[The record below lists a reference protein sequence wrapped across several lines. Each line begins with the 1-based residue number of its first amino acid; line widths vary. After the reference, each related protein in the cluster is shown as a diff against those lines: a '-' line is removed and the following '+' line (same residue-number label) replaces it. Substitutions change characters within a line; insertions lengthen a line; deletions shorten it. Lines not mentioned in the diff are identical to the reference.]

1 MHVRAAKVGDAA
13 APTESYDVACGG
25 GDRGG
30 SGQARRGVAV
40 IGLVRTQTGHVQ
52 KHVSVQG
59 TDTAGDKSTVGCL
72 VGNIVRVRG
81 RVVVDIGGRRI
92 GRTPASKNNRA
103 GTGTV
108 IAGTQFD
115 HGSSTGG
122 NECGIDVHVMSS
134 AQRDRGTG
142 AVGVERAID
151 GHVMPGGQLD
161 YGTRSVGVERGTD
174 EHVISS
180 L

>member
-1 MHVRAAKVGDAA
+1 MYILVAKVGDAA
-13 APTESYDVACGG
+13 GACEIYGVATSRGDCGS
-25 GDRGG
+25 
-30 SGQARRGVAV
+30 SGQDRCNVAV
-40 IGLVRTQTGHVQ
+40 IDLVGIQTRHVQ
-52 KHVSVQG
+52 EHVVVQG
-59 TDTAGDKSTVGCL
+59 TDTAGDKSTVGRL
-72 VGNIVRVRG
+72 VGSVVRVRG

-115 HGSSTGG
+115 RGSSTGG
-122 NECGIDVHVMSS
+122 NECGIDGHVMSS

-142 AVGVERAID
+142 AVGVERATD

-161 YGTRSVGVERGTD
+161 CGTRSQADRRA
-174 EHVISS
+174 
-180 L
+180 